1 MESKGGE
8 ALGAATMRLAKLNKI
23 APVLASCE
31 AAILSNVGR
40 IRIPQAESPLI
51 PLPHVQLDR
60 RDFVRRLLVTL
71 TPQLHVTRPKSRIL
85 VLSVRN
91 KKPGSK
97 SRALRKNLKENR
109 SSEHFSWEQLSR
121 KRTRLF
127 SYLDLSGSKDFA
139 LWECVKFS

>member
-1 MESKGGE
+1 MGWQQ
-8 ALGAATMRLAKLNKI
+8 AAPGNYLSISTSLAPFRPRPRL
-23 APVLASCE
+23 
-31 AAILSNVGR
+31 
-40 IRIPQAESPLI
+40 
-51 PLPHVQLDR
+51 
-60 RDFVRRLLVTL
+60 RLLTL

-85 VLSVRN
+85 VISVRN

-109 SSEHFSWEQLSR
+109 SSEHSSWEQLSR